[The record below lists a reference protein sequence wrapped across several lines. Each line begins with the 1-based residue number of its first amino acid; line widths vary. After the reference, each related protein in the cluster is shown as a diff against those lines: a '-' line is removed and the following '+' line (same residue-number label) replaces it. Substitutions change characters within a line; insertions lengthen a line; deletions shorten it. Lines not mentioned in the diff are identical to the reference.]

1 MLVKFTLE
9 EQAEIKALKETLE
22 SVFKDL
28 ETQIEK
34 LADEFKRP
42 DTERFFDGLDP
53 EKDADAWNAAIKSEA
68 EALEE
73 WEKRA
78 PQEWRDLGNAHAAA
92 IHREY
97 IESNALYERCERR
110 QFAELGGDLVK
121 IMADAKEQAPEILT
135 AIYQGH
141 MARTSAAGVY
151 SAIDV
156 ISLGNGKW
164 KLDAEKTRGQISNAL
179 HLHYDAFLGHPE
191 LIEELTAFIRETVA
205 NDPRVAPEGTP
216 GRGAPIVIKKPKSV
230 NPVLIDIDL
239 HLHDESKPAKVK
251 QPRTRKGTIPGQ
263 LTIWDSW
270 EAMGYYPM
278 LQSPG
283 YNSLIHSMGAR
294 PDRVDM
300 LGTRKIERN
309 GMTVSI
315 TGLPDS
321 IKKLPTSAA
330 KLLDMFQIKATQG
343 GINSDRVVALP
354 LDEYMEI
361 RNLRDKKEA
370 REQVKRD
377 LELLQRVDVKFNDRR
392 HSYLTVSLSGG
403 TRGIVNGVIG
413 FKFNED
419 WLKLFPLNNQIM
431 PMPKGLF
438 ATNDNANPHAY
449 YFGRAISEHRRMNDG
464 KGNECTISVKT
475 LVKASPTFPTYE
487 SIGDAKQIEKR
498 IIGPFE
504 RDLEAAAQATGG
516 KFYWNYAGVN
526 TEDPPA
532 TYADFIDAKI
542 FITWNEYPDTDTIK
556 RGRKHYKK
564 MASKGK
570 LKGKKAGG

>member
-1 MLVKFTLE
+1 V
-9 EQAEIKALKETLE
+9 E
-22 SVFKDL
+22 SLSKKWDIAFRNH
-28 ETQIEK
+28 TS
-34 LADEFKRP
+34 
-42 DTERFFDGLDP
+42 ER
-53 EKDADAWNAAIKSEA
+53 S
-68 EALEE
+68 
-73 WEKRA
+73 
-78 PQEWRDLGNAHAAA
+78 
-92 IHREY
+92 
-97 IESNALYERCERR
+97 ALYAKCEQR
-110 QFAELGGDLVK
+110 QFDELGGDLVK
-121 IMADAKEQAPEILT
+121 IMADAKEQAPQIIDL
-135 AIYQGH
+135 IYTGH
-141 MARTSAAGVY
+141 HDKIVESSGF

-156 ISLGNGKW
+156 VSLGNGKW
-164 KLDAEKTRGQISNAL
+164 ALDAEMTRGHLSVSL
-179 HLHYDAFLGHPE
+179 HLHFSAFLGKPD
-191 LIEELTAFIRETVA
+191 LFEELTDFIRQTVA
-205 NDPRVAPEGTP
+205 NDPRVAPEGTK

-230 NPVLIDIDL
+230 KPVLMDIDL
-239 HLHDESKPAKVK
+239 HLHDESKPAKAK

-315 TGLPDS
+315 SGLPDS

-343 GINSDRVVALP
+343 GISSAREVALP

-361 RNLRDKKEA
+361 RGLRDKKEA
-370 REQVKRD
+370 RAQVKRD
-377 LELLQRVDVKFNDRR
+377 LELLQRVDVKFNDKR
-392 HSYLTVSLSGG
+392 HNYLAVSLSGG
-403 TRGIVNGVIG
+403 TRAISNGVIG

-464 KGNECTISVKT
+464 KCNECTIS
-475 LVKASPTFPTYE
+475 
-487 SIGDAKQIEKR
+487 
-498 IIGPFE
+498 
-504 RDLEAAAQATGG
+504 
-516 KFYWNYAGVN
+516 
-526 TEDPPA
+526 
-532 TYADFIDAKI
+532 
-542 FITWNEYPDTDTIK
+542 
-556 RGRKHYKK
+556 
-564 MASKGK
+564 
-570 LKGKKAGG
+570 